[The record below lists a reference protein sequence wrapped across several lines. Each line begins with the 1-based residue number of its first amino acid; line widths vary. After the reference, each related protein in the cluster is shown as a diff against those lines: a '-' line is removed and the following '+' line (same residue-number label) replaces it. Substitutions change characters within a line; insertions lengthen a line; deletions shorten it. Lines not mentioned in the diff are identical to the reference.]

1 MGDSRMTKRFEVF
14 LLDNAEKDIDEI
26 YRYVKRHDSTEKAEG
41 LFQNIEQVILN
52 LHTSPLRGH
61 YPPELERLNVL
72 EYREVFFK
80 TYRIIY
86 EVAGASVFIHCVLDG
101 RRDLRDILQQR
112 LLR

>member
-1 MGDSRMTKRFEVF
+1 MTKRFEIF

-26 YRYVKRHDSTEKAEG
+26 FCHVKRHDSADKAEG
-41 LFQNIEQVILN
+41 LSRNIEQAILS
-52 LHTSPLRGH
+52 LHASPLRGH
-61 YPPELERLNVL
+61 YPPELERLGVR

-80 TYRIIY
+80 PYRIIY
-86 EVAGASVFIHCVLDG
+86 EVADSSVFIHCVLDG

>member
-1 MGDSRMTKRFEVF
+1 MTKRYEVF
-14 LLDNAEKDIDEI
+14 LIATAEKDIDEL
-26 YRYVKRHDSTEKAEG
+26 YRYVRRNDSAEKADR
-41 LFQNIEQVILN
+41 LSQNIEQVILN

-61 YPPELERLNVL
+61 YPPELERLGVL

-80 TYRIIY
+80 PYRIIY
-86 EVAGASVFIHCVLDG
+86 EVAGASVFVHCVLDG

>member
-1 MGDSRMTKRFEVF
+1 MTKRFEVL
-14 LLDNAEKDIDEI
+14 LLDIAENDIDEI
-26 YRYVKRHDSTEKAEG
+26 YSYVKRHDSGEKAEK
-41 LFQNIEQVILN
+41 LSRNIEQAILS

-61 YPPELERLNVL
+61 YPPELERIGVL

-80 TYRIIY
+80 PYRIIY
-86 EVAGASVFIHCVLDG
+86 EVAGGSVFIHCVLDG

>member
-1 MGDSRMTKRFEVF
+1 MGNSPMTKRFEVF

-26 YRYVKRHDSTEKAEG
+26 YRYVERHDSAEKAEG
-41 LFQNIEQVILN
+41 LSRNIEQAILG
-52 LHTSPLRGH
+52 LHTLPLRGH
-61 YPPELERLNVL
+61 YPPELERLGVL

-80 TYRIIY
+80 PYRIIY
-86 EVAGASVFIHCVLDG
+86 EVDGASVFIHCVLDG